1 MDTSLF
7 LARLLGPV
15 LVVLAIGLLT
25 RQDAWRAMAREFTGS
40 APLLFLSGF
49 MTLLGGLALV
59 NTHNVWEAG
68 WPVIITIFG
77 WLAVIGGIARML
89 FPETVVGIKDSSGVW
104 SNTEAMLDAKWDDF
118 CIFPGSEEFLLAAMR
133 KGGAGCI
140 SATANVNPAAIHA
153 LYATWQAADAEAQQ
167 AKLNAIRG
175 SFAGYVMI
183 PGLKAVTAHYAGDDG
198 WRAVRPPLVA
208 LSAAEQKAL
217 VAKLEAHG
225 FAMRGLT
232 AKAAE

>member
-89 FPETVVGIKDSSGVW
+89 FPETVVGISDR
-104 SNTEAMLDAKWDDF
+104 MLNNKTYL
-118 CIFPGSEEFLLAAMR
+118 SV
-133 KGGAGCI
+133 AGIVEGLIGLWLCY
-140 SATANVNPAAIHA
+140 VG
-153 LYATWQAADAEAQQ
+153 Y
-167 AKLNAIRG
+167 
-175 SFAGYVMI
+175 FA
-183 PGLKAVTAHYAGDDG
+183 
-198 WRAVRPPLVA
+198 
-208 LSAAEQKAL
+208 
-217 VAKLEAHG
+217 
-225 FAMRGLT
+225 
-232 AKAAE
+232 